1 MTTDPNTTDDTTERT
16 DEQTTADEQSAA
28 KSTADEQSAA
38 KSTADEQS
46 AANEPTDDSPEIVDG
61 RSIEHLLTD
70 HERDIAAT
78 AEGTDATAARRPNL
92 DLPRLEIGRRN
103 FMKAGAAVGAMSGL
117 AGCTELLSGDGD
129 DTVTASGDA
138 DHRVPPGEH
147 DEYYGFLS
155 GGHTGE
161 IRVVGIPSMREI
173 MRIPVFNTESAKGFG
188 YDARSSELLAESG
201 GYTWGDTHHP
211 RVSQTDNDY
220 DGRWLFVNDKAN
232 GRMARVDLEYFETDA
247 VTNIP
252 NCQGVHGACMQLPD
266 TQLVFGVGEF
276 RVPIPNDGRDVDD
289 PDSYGSVLTAL
300 DPETMDVEWQ
310 VQIDGNLDN
319 GDGGKEGRWFFATG
333 YNSEEGVTE
342 GEMARPDRDYVK
354 AFDIPAIW
362 DAVEA
367 GEYEEISGVPVVDGT
382 MDSSLNDAERP
393 IVRYVA
399 TPKSPHGISVTPDG
413 SYAIASG
420 KLDPTCTVIDVEAI
434 AEVDDPQDAIVGQ
447 PRIGMGP
454 LHTAYDGRGHAYTTT
469 FIDSQ
474 VVKWDYEA
482 AVEAEPGSEEPVIEK
497 HDVHYNPGHLIAAES
512 YTASPQGDYLVSLNK
527 LSKDRFLPVG
537 PIHPE
542 NDQLFH
548 IGDDEGGMQL
558 LKDKP
563 SYPEPHDATIV
574 HRDKIDPAKVW
585 DRDDYDHEYVAEGE
599 ESFERIDDET
609 VEIEM
614 WTRRNEYA
622 FPEVTVREGD
632 EVTIRITNVE
642 ETSDIIHSMAIPEY
656 DINLALAPQDT
667 REVTFTADKPGVFWA
682 YCAYF
687 CSALHLEMRSR
698 ILVEPRD

>member
-1 MTTDPNTTDDTTERT
+1 MTTHPNSTDDRGERSDEQRADAAGTASATDDGTVNGGTTGDETTDDG
-16 DEQTTADEQSAA
+16 
-28 KSTADEQSAA
+28 
-38 KSTADEQS
+38 
-46 AANEPTDDSPEIVDG
+46 PEIVDG
-61 RSIEHLLTD
+61 RTIEHLLTD

-92 DLPRLEIGRRN
+92 GLPRLEIGRRD
-103 FMKAGAAVGAMSGL
+103 FMKAGAAVGAMTGL
-117 AGCTELLSGDGD
+117 AGCTSVLSDEGNGDGGSA
-129 DTVTASGDA
+129 ASSGEHSVA
-138 DHRVPPGEH
+138 PGEH

-161 IRVVGIPSMREI
+161 IRVVGLPSMREL
-173 MRIPVFNTESAKGFG
+173 MRIPVFNTESARGFG
-188 YDARSSELLAESG
+188 HDARSSEILEEGG

-247 VTNIP
+247 ITNVP

-276 RVPIPNDGRDVDD
+276 RVPMPNDGRDVDS
-289 PDSYGSVLTAL
+289 PDEYGSVLTAF
-300 DPETMDVEWQ
+300 DPETMDIEWQ
-310 VQIDGNLDN
+310 VEVDGNMDN

-333 YNSEEGVTE
+333 YNSEEGVTQ
-342 GEMARPDRDYVK
+342 GEMTRSDRDYVK

-382 MDSSLNDAERP
+382 MESPLNGGDRP
-393 IVRYVA
+393 VVRYVP
-399 TPKSPHGISVTPDG
+399 TPKSPHGVSVTPDG
-413 SYAIASG
+413 NYAIASG
-420 KLDPTCTVIDVEAI
+420 KLDPTCTVIGIEEI
-434 AEVDDPQDAIVGQ
+434 AEVDDPADAIVGQ
-447 PRIGMGP
+447 PRVGMGP
-454 LHTAYDGRGHAYTTT
+454 LHTAYDDRGHAYTTL

-482 AVEAEPGSEEPVIEK
+482 AVEAEAGSEEPIVEK
-497 HDVHYNPGHLIAAES
+497 HDVHYNPGHLIASES
-512 YTASPQGDYLVSLNK
+512 YTASPQGDYLISLNK

-542 NDQLFH
+542 NDQLFY
-548 IGDDEGGMQL
+548 IGDDQAGMEL
-558 LKDKP
+558 VKDKP
-563 SYPEPHDATIV
+563 SYPEPHDASVV
-574 HRDKIDPAKVW
+574 HKDKIEPAKTW
-585 DRDDYDHEYVAEGE
+585 DPDDYDLEFVPEGE
-599 ESFERIDDET
+599 ESFERVDEST

-614 WTRRNEYA
+614 WARRNEYA
-622 FPEVTVREGD
+622 FPEVTIREGD
-632 EVTIRITNVE
+632 EVHLKISNIET
-642 ETSDIIHSMAIPEY
+642 TSDVIHSIAIPEY

-667 REVTFTADKPGVFWA
+667 REVTFTADDPGVFWA

-698 ILVEPRD
+698 ILVEPRDG

>member
-1 MTTDPNTTDDTTERT
+1 MTTDPNASDERTART
-16 DEQTTADEQSAA
+16 DEQRDEQSANANAGDA
-28 KSTADEQSAA
+28 KTAGSAADGTETAD
-38 KSTADEQS
+38 DG
-46 AANEPTDDSPEIVDG
+46 PEIVDG
-61 RSIEHLLTD
+61 RTIEHLLTD

-78 AEGTDATAARRPNL
+78 AEGTEATAAKRPSL
-92 DLPRLEIGRRN
+92 DLPRLELGRRD

-117 AGCTELLSGDGD
+117 AGCTSILADEESND
-129 DTVTASGDA
+129 SGDA
-138 DHRVPPGEH
+138 AASGEHSVAPGEH

-161 IRVVGIPSMREI
+161 IRVVGLPSMREL
-173 MRIPVFNTESAKGFG
+173 MRIPVFQAESARGFG
-188 YDARSSELLAESG
+188 QDAKSSQMLEEEGG

-247 VTNIP
+247 ITNVP

-276 RVPIPNDGRDVDD
+276 RVPMPNDGRDVQS
-289 PDSYGSVLTAL
+289 PDEYGSVLSAIN
-300 DPETMDVEWQ
+300 PETMDVEWQ
-310 VQIDGNLDN
+310 VEVDGNMDN

-342 GEMARPDRDYVK
+342 SEMARSDRDYVK

-367 GEYEEISGVPVVDGT
+367 GNYEEISGVPVVDGT
-382 MDSSLNDAERP
+382 MDSSLNEGDRP

-413 SYAIASG
+413 NYAIASG
-420 KLDPTCTVIDVEAI
+420 KLDPSCTVIDIDAI
-434 AEVDDPQDAIVGQ
+434 AEVDDPQESIVGQ

-454 LHTAYDGRGHAYTTT
+454 LHTAYDGRGHAYTTL

-474 VVKWDYEA
+474 VAKWDYEA
-482 AVEAEPGSEEPVIEK
+482 AVEAEAGSEEPVIEK
-497 HDVHYNPGHLIAAES
+497 HDVHYNPGHLIASES

-548 IGDDEGGMQL
+548 IGDDDAGMEL
-558 LKDKP
+558 IKDKP
-563 SYPEPHDATIV
+563 SYPEPHDASIV
-574 HRDKIDPAKVW
+574 HKDKIEPAKTW
-585 DRDDYDHEYVAEGE
+585 DTDDYEIDYVAEGE
-599 ESFERIDDET
+599 ESFERVDDST

-614 WTRRNEYA
+614 WARRNEYA
-622 FPEVTVREGD
+622 FPEVTLQEGD
-632 EVTIRITNVE
+632 EVTLRISNVE
-642 ETSDIIHSMAIPEY
+642 TTSDVIHSIAIPEY

-667 REVTFTADKPGVFWA
+667 REVTFTADQPGVFWA

-698 ILVEPRD
+698 ILVEPDE

>member
-1 MTTDPNTTDDTTERT
+1 MTTHPNESDERTERT
-16 DEQTTADEQSAA
+16 DEHDDAESGEPTAADEEGAA
-28 KSTADEQSAA
+28 AAAD
-38 KSTADEQS
+38 DE
-46 AANEPTDDSPEIVDG
+46 PEIVDG
-61 RSIEHLLTD
+61 RTIEHLLTD

-78 AEGTDATAARRPNL
+78 AKGTDATAAKRPTL
-92 DLPRLEIGRRN
+92 DLPRLELGRRD
-103 FMKAGAAVGAMSGL
+103 FMKAGAVAGAMGSL
-117 AGCTELLSGDGD
+117 AGCTSILADEDGED
-129 DTVTASGDA
+129 DGGAAASGD
-138 DHRVPPGEH
+138 HTVPPGEH

-161 IRVVGIPSMREI
+161 IRVVGLPSMREL
-173 MRIPVFNTESAKGFG
+173 MRIPVFQAESARGFG
-188 YDARSSELLAESG
+188 HDARTSELLEEAG

-232 GRMARVDLEYFETDA
+232 GRMARVDLKYFETDA
-247 VTNIP
+247 ITNVP

-276 RVPIPNDGRDVDD
+276 RVPMPNDGRDVDD
-289 PDSYGSVLTAL
+289 PDEYGSVLTAI
-300 DPETMDVEWQ
+300 DPETMDIEWQ
-310 VQIDGNLDN
+310 VQVDGNMDN

-342 GEMARPDRDYVK
+342 AEMTRSDRDYVK

-362 DAVEA
+362 DAVEN
-367 GEYEEISGVPVVDGT
+367 GDYEEISGVPVVDGRKE
-382 MDSSLNDAERP
+382 SSLNQGDRP

-413 SYAIASG
+413 KYAIASG
-420 KLDPTCTVIDVEAI
+420 KLDPSCTVIGVEEI
-434 AEVDDPQDAIVGQ
+434 AEVDDPQDAILGQ

-454 LHTAYDGRGHAYTTT
+454 LHTAYDDRGHAYTTC
-469 FIDSQ
+469 FIDSV
-474 VVKWDYEA
+474 VVKWDYEE
-482 AVEAEPGSEEPVIEK
+482 AVEAEAGSEEPVIER

-512 YTASPQGDYLVSLNK
+512 YTASPQGDYLISLNK

-542 NDQLFH
+542 NDQLFY
-548 IGDDEGGMQL
+548 IGDDDAGMQL
-558 LKDKP
+558 IKDKP
-563 SYPEPHDATIV
+563 SYPEPHDASVV
-574 HRDKIDPAKVW
+574 HKDKIEPAKTW
-585 DRDDYDHEYVAEGE
+585 DPDDYELDFVEEGD
-599 ESFERIDDET
+599 ESFERVDENT

-614 WTRRNEYA
+614 WARRNEFA
-622 FPEVTVREGD
+622 FPEVELREGD
-632 EVTIRITNVE
+632 EVTIRISNVE
-642 ETSDIIHSMAIPEY
+642 TTSDVIHSLAIPEY

-667 REVTFTADKPGVFWA
+667 REVTFTADEPGVFWA

-698 ILVEPRD
+698 ILVQPDE